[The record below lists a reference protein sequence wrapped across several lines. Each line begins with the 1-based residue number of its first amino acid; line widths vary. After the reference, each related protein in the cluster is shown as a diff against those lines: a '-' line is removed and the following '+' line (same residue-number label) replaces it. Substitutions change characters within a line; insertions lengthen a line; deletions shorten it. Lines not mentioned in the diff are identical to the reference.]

1 MDGKYNNFIKPHIKK
16 FVGYFLFLFGIIL
29 FFIRFYYNYKPDY
42 LEFKTF
48 VFYSEY
54 IETFS
59 FETITNNLLDE
70 ISGILLLLG
79 QFILVIEFVNKN
91 LQSNKD
97 LIIKNFLYSFTA
109 NTVLLLIAFL
119 YFYGLGFIY
128 LVLINIISFN
138 SFFIL
143 FSEILTFMERKK
155 IKQTIK

>member
-1 MDGKYNNFIKPHIKK
+1 MDSKYNNFIKPHIKK
-16 FVGYFLFLFGIIL
+16 FVGYFLFIVGIIL
-29 FFIRFYYNYKPDY
+29 FVIRFYYNYKPDY
-42 LEFKTF
+42 LEFRTF

-79 QFILVIEFVNKN
+79 QFIVIIDFVNKN

-97 LIIKNFLYSFTA
+97 LIIKTFLYSFTA
-109 NTVLLLIAFL
+109 NTVFLLIAFL

-138 SFFIL
+138 SFFI
-143 FSEILTFMERKK
+143 FIAEILTFLEKRRLKK
-155 IKQTIK
+155 SSY